1 MQASHSDAGVSMLFR
16 RGCWVLSSYSA
27 RSINEPFWFSTQK
40 IVDTGIISVIMMIM
54 MIRTELSAEGKYQF
68 GNEKREDLEGEGPY

>member
-1 MQASHSDAGVSMLFR
+1 
-16 RGCWVLSSYSA
+16 
-27 RSINEPFWFSTQK
+27 
-40 IVDTGIISVIMMIM
+40 MMIM